1 MSPSNPSTDTDA
13 PNTPPTERR
22 FSVRRMWPL
31 GVLALG
37 TATVFALG
45 VDEYLTVEALRANH
59 DALKAFVA
67 EHALAAPLGFMALY
81 AAAVAFSLPGG
92 AAMTVAG
99 GFLFGSVIG
108 TGWVVIAAT
117 IGATAVFLIARSTLG
132 DALRARAGAWLVR
145 LSLGFRENALSYL
158 LTLRLIPLF
167 PFFVVNLVPAF
178 LGVPLRTY
186 VVGTFVGIIPGSFVY
201 TSIGAGLG
209 SLFDV
214 ETGGTVSLAG
224 VLTPEIVVALVGLAA
239 LSLAPVAYKRLKAQ
253 RA

>member
-31 GVLALG
+31 AVLALG
-37 TATVFALG
+37 AAAVFALG
-45 VDEYLTVEALRANH
+45 LDEYLTFEAMRGNRV
-59 DALKAFVA
+59 ALEAYVA
-67 EHALAAPLGFMALY
+67 AHAVAAPLVFMAVY

-92 AAMTVAG
+92 AAMSVAG
-99 GFLFGSVIG
+99 GFLFGSMLG
-108 TGWVVIAAT
+108 TGLVVAAAT
-117 IGATAVFLIARSTLG
+117 IGATAIFLTARSALG
-132 DALRARAGAWLVR
+132 DALRARAGAWLER
-145 LSLGFRENALSYL
+145 LSSGFRENALSYL

-186 VVGTFVGIIPGSFVY
+186 VVGTFVGIIPGSFVF
-201 TSIGAGLG
+201 TSVGAGLG
-209 SLFDV
+209 SLFDMNA
-214 ETGGTVSLAG
+214 GGDFNVSGA
-224 VLTPEIVVALVGLAA
+224 LTPEIVTALVGLAA
-239 LSLAPVAYKRLKAQ
+239 LALSPVAYKKLKTL